1 MGRKKTQ
8 FEESA
13 LLNNRSYDYYFYRL
27 KELAIT
33 MFDWKGLP
41 SSVDPRYIE
50 LALFDNKCVVY
61 FRDEVM
67 GDLCLNCL
75 PQSMMNVYGDPIKR
89 RAYSKYNKYQ
99 RQLSDKD
106 SVIIWNNYLRI
117 SSYNAVD
124 LFARRLYNLDRIID
138 VNCNAQK
145 TPMMVTANE
154 QQRMT
159 MINLYKE
166 YDGNQPFIFGDKM
179 LDQNSLKVLNTGAP
193 YVADRIYDMKKNL
206 WNEALNYLGISAIND
221 KRERMI
227 TQEAMMAQGDNIS
240 ARYSRLRSRQ
250 EAVEKINA
258 MFGTSI
264 SVDYAAD
271 YQEVEENEVNDS
283 GEKSEEEGVFVD

>member
-13 LLNNRSYDYYFYRL
+13 LLNNRSYEYYFYRL
-27 KELAIT
+27 KELAIS

-50 LALFDNKCVVY
+50 LTLFDNNCAVY

-145 TPMMVTANE
+145 TPVLVTANE

-193 YVADRIYDMKKNL
+193 YVADRIYDMKRNL

-221 KRERMI
+221 KRERMV

-264 SVDYAAD
+264 SVNYAAD
-271 YQEVEENEVNDS
+271 YQEVEEDEVDDS
-283 GEKSEEEGVFVD
+283 GEKREEEGVFID

>member
-13 LLNNRSYDYYFYRL
+13 LLNNRSYEYYFYRL

-50 LALFDNKCVVY
+50 LALFDNNCVVY

-75 PQSMMNVYGDPIKR
+75 PQSMKNVYGDPIKR

-193 YVADRIYDMKKNL
+193 YVSDRIYDMKRNL

-221 KRERMI
+221 KRERMV
-227 TQEAMMAQGDNIS
+227 TMEAMMAQGDNIS

-271 YQEVEENEVNDS
+271 YQEVEEDEVDDG
-283 GEKSEEEGVFVD
+283 GEKHEEEGVFVD

>member
-50 LALFDNKCVVY
+50 LALFDNNCVVY

-193 YVADRIYDMKKNL
+193 YVADRIYDMKRNL
-206 WNEALNYLGISAIND
+206 WNEALSYLGISAIND

-271 YQEVEENEVNDS
+271 YQEVEEDEVDA
-283 GEKSEEEGVFVD
+283 GEEKHEEEGVFVD

>member
-13 LLNNRSYDYYFYRL
+13 MLNKRSYEYYFYRL
-27 KELAIT
+27 KELAIS

-50 LALFDNKCVVY
+50 LTLFDNNCAVY

-117 SSYNAVD
+117 SSYNAID

-193 YVADRIYDMKKNL
+193 YVADRIYEMKRNL
-206 WNEALNYLGISAIND
+206 WAEALNFLGVSAIND
-221 KRERMI
+221 KRERMV

-240 ARYSRLRSRQ
+240 ARYSRIRSRQ

-258 MFGTSI
+258 MFGTRI

-271 YQEVEENEVNDS
+271 YQEVEEDEVDES
-283 GEKSEEEGVFVD
+283 GKKDEEEGVFVD

>member
-1 MGRKKTQ
+1 MGRKKTL

-50 LALFDNKCVVY
+50 LALFDNNCVVY

-89 RAYSKYNKYQ
+89 KAYSKYNKYQ

-193 YVADRIYDMKKNL
+193 YVADRIYDMKRNL

-221 KRERMI
+221 KRERMV

-271 YQEVEENEVNDS
+271 YQEVEEDEVDD
-283 GEKSEEEGVFVD
+283 GREKHEEEGVFVD

>member
-13 LLNNRSYDYYFYRL
+13 MLNNRSYEYYFYRL
-27 KELAIT
+27 KELAIS

-50 LALFDNKCVVY
+50 LTLFDNNCAVY

-193 YVADRIYDMKKNL
+193 YVADRIYEMKRNL
-206 WNEALNYLGISAIND
+206 WAEALNFLGISAINE
-221 KRERMI
+221 KRERMV

-240 ARYSRLRSRQ
+240 ARYSRIRSRQ

-258 MFGTSI
+258 MFGTRI

-271 YQEVEENEVNDS
+271 YQEVEKDEVDDS
-283 GEKSEEEGVFVD
+283 GKKDEEEGVFVD

>member
-1 MGRKKTQ
+1 MGRKKTL
-8 FEESA
+8 FDESA
-13 LLNNRSYDYYFYRL
+13 ELNVRSYQYYFYRL
-27 KELAIT
+27 KELAIS

-41 SSVDPRYIE
+41 STVDPRYIE
-50 LALFDNKCVVY
+50 LGLFDNNCMVY

-75 PQSMMNVYGDPIKR
+75 PQSMLNVYGDPMKR
-89 RAYSKYNKYQ
+89 RAYSKHNKYQ
-99 RQLSDKD
+99 RDLSDKD

-117 SSYNAVD
+117 SSYSAID
-124 LFARRLYNLDRIID
+124 LFARRLCNLDRVID

-145 TPMMVTANE
+145 TPVLVTANE

-179 LDQNSLKVLNTGAP
+179 LDQNSLKSLNTGAP
-193 YVADRIYDMKKNL
+193 YVADRIYEMKRNL
-206 WNEALNYLGISAIND
+206 WSEALNFLGINAVND
-221 KRERMI
+221 KRERMVI
-227 TQEAMMAQGDNIS
+227 QEAMMSQGDTIS

-258 MFGTSI
+258 MFGTRI

-271 YQEVEENEVNDS
+271 YQKVEEDEVGDD
-283 GEKSEEEGVFVD
+283 GVKSEEEGVFVD

>member
-13 LLNNRSYDYYFYRL
+13 ILNNRSYEYYFYRL
-27 KELAIT
+27 KELAIS

-50 LALFDNKCVVY
+50 LTLFDNNCAVY

-75 PQSMMNVYGDPIKR
+75 PQSMLNVYGDPIKR

-193 YVADRIYDMKKNL
+193 YVADRVYEMKRNL
-206 WNEALNYLGISAIND
+206 WNEALNYLGISAVND
-221 KRERMI
+221 KRERMV

-250 EAVEKINA
+250 EAVERINK

-271 YQEVEENEVNDS
+271 YQEVEEDEVDDS
-283 GEKSEEEGVFVD
+283 GEKDEEEGVFVD

>member
-13 LLNNRSYDYYFYRL
+13 LLNNRSYEYYFYRL
-27 KELAIT
+27 KELAIS

-50 LALFDNKCVVY
+50 LTLFDNNCAVY

-75 PQSMMNVYGDPIKR
+75 SQSMKNVYGDPIKR

-193 YVADRIYDMKKNL
+193 YVADRIYEMKRNL

-221 KRERMI
+221 KRERMV

-250 EAVEKINA
+250 EAVERINK
-258 MFGTSI
+258 MFGTRI

-271 YQEVEENEVNDS
+271 YQEVEEDEVDDS
-283 GEKSEEEGVFVD
+283 GKKDEEEGVFVD

>member
-13 LLNNRSYDYYFYRL
+13 LLNNRSYEYYFYRL
-27 KELAIT
+27 KELAIS

-41 SSVDPRYIE
+41 STVDPRYIE
-50 LALFDNKCVVY
+50 LGLFDNNCMVY

-75 PQSMMNVYGDPIKR
+75 PQSMLNVYGDPMKR

-124 LFARRLYNLDRIID
+124 LFARRLSNLDRIID

-145 TPMMVTANE
+145 TPVMVTANE

-179 LDQNSLKVLNTGAP
+179 LDQNSLKTLNTNAP
-193 YVADRIYDMKKNL
+193 YVADRIYEMKRNL
-206 WNEALNYLGISAIND
+206 WNEALNYLGISAVID

-227 TQEAMMAQGDNIS
+227 KQEAMMTQGDNVS
-240 ARYSRLRSRQ
+240 ARYSRIRSRQ

-271 YQEVEENEVNDS
+271 YQEVEEDEVDDN
-283 GEKSEEEGVFVD
+283 GEKHEEEGVFVD

>member
-50 LALFDNKCVVY
+50 LALFDNNCVVY

-99 RQLSDKD
+99 RQLSDKN

-193 YVADRIYDMKKNL
+193 YVADRIYDMKRNL

-221 KRERMI
+221 KRERMV

-271 YQEVEENEVNDS
+271 YQEVEKDEVDDG
-283 GEKSEEEGVFVD
+283 GEKHEEEGVFVD

>member
-13 LLNNRSYDYYFYRL
+13 LLNNRSYKYYFYRL
-27 KELAIT
+27 KELAIS

-50 LALFDNKCVVY
+50 LGLFDNNCMVY

-75 PQSMMNVYGDPIKR
+75 PQSMLNVYGDPMKR

-99 RQLSDKD
+99 KQLSDKD
-106 SVIIWNNYLRI
+106 SVIIWNNYLRV

-145 TPMMVTANE
+145 TPVLVTANE
-154 QQRMT
+154 QQRVT
-159 MINLYKE
+159 MLNLYKE

-179 LDQNSLKVLNTGAP
+179 LDQNSLKTLNTNAP
-193 YVADRIYDMKKNL
+193 YVSDRIYEMKRNL
-206 WNEALNYLGISAIND
+206 WNEALNYLGISAVFD
-221 KRERMI
+221 KRERMVK
-227 TQEAMMAQGDNIS
+227 QEAMMLQGDNVS

-271 YQEVEENEVNDS
+271 YQEVEEDEVDDNGVKHD
-283 GEKSEEEGVFVD
+283 EEGVFVD

>member
-8 FEESA
+8 FGESA
-13 LLNNRSYDYYFYRL
+13 ELNTRSYQYYFYRL
-27 KELAIT
+27 KELAIS

-41 SSVDPRYIE
+41 STVDPRYIE
-50 LALFDNKCVVY
+50 LGLFDNNCMVY

-75 PQSMMNVYGDPIKR
+75 PQSMMTVYGDPIKR
-89 RAYSKYNKYQ
+89 RAYSKYNNYQ
-99 RQLSDKD
+99 MELSDVN
-106 SVIIWNNYLRI
+106 SVIIWNNYLRV
-117 SSYNAVD
+117 SSYSAID
-124 LFARRLYNLDRIID
+124 LFARRLYNLDRVID

-145 TPMMVTANE
+145 TPVLVTANE

-159 MINLYKE
+159 MVNLYKE

-193 YVADRIYDMKKNL
+193 YVADKIYDMKKQL
-206 WNEALNYLGISAIND
+206 WTEALNYLGISAVSD
-221 KRERMI
+221 KKERMV
-227 TQEAMMAQGDNIS
+227 TQEAMMMQGDNVS

-250 EAVEKINA
+250 EAVERINR

-264 SVDYAAD
+264 SVDYADD
-271 YQEVEENEVNDS
+271 YQQVEEDEVDEN
-283 GEKSEEEGVFVD
+283 GMKHEEEGVFID

>member
-27 KELAIT
+27 KELAIS
-33 MFDWKGLP
+33 MFDWNGLP

-50 LALFDNKCVVY
+50 LGLFDNNCMVY

-75 PQSMMNVYGDPIKR
+75 PQSMLNVYGDPMKR

-106 SVIIWNNYLRI
+106 SIIIWNNYLRI

-124 LFARRLYNLDRIID
+124 LFARRLSNLDRVID

-145 TPMMVTANE
+145 TPVMVTANE

-179 LDQNSLKVLNTGAP
+179 LDQNSLKTLNTGAP
-193 YVADRIYDMKKNL
+193 YVADRIYEMKRNL
-206 WNEALNYLGISAIND
+206 WNEALNYLGISAVVD

-227 TQEAMMAQGDNIS
+227 KQEAMMSQGDNVS
-240 ARYSRLRSRQ
+240 ARYSRIRSRQ

-271 YQEVEENEVNDS
+271 YQEVEEDEVDDN
-283 GEKSEEEGVFVD
+283 GEKHEEEGVFVD

>member
-13 LLNNRSYDYYFYRL
+13 LLNNRSYKYYFYRL
-27 KELAIT
+27 KELAIS

-50 LALFDNKCVVY
+50 LGLFDNHCMVY

-75 PQSMMNVYGDPIKR
+75 PQSMLNVYGDPMKR

-106 SVIIWNNYLRI
+106 SVIIWNNYLRV

-145 TPMMVTANE
+145 TPVLVTANE
-154 QQRMT
+154 QQRVT
-159 MINLYKE
+159 MLNLYKE

-179 LDQNSLKVLNTGAP
+179 LDQNSLKTLNTNAP
-193 YVADRIYDMKKNL
+193 YVSDRIYEMKRNL
-206 WNEALNYLGISAIND
+206 WNEALNYLGISAVFD
-221 KRERMI
+221 KRERMVK
-227 TQEAMMAQGDNIS
+227 QEAMMLQGDNVS
-240 ARYSRLRSRQ
+240 ARYSRIRSRQ

-264 SVDYAAD
+264 SVDYATD
-271 YQEVEENEVNDS
+271 YQEVEEDEVDDNGVKHD
-283 GEKSEEEGVFVD
+283 EEGVFVD

>member
-13 LLNNRSYDYYFYRL
+13 LLNNRSYEYYFYRL
-27 KELAIT
+27 KELAIS

-50 LALFDNKCVVY
+50 LTLFDNNCAVY
-61 FRDEVM
+61 FRDEIM

-75 PQSMMNVYGDPIKR
+75 PQSVMNVYGDPIKR

-106 SVIIWNNYLRI
+106 SVIIWNNYLRV

-193 YVADRIYDMKKNL
+193 YVADRIYDMKRNL
-206 WNEALNYLGISAIND
+206 WNEALNYLGISAVND
-221 KRERMI
+221 KRERMV

-240 ARYSRLRSRQ
+240 ARYSRIRSRQ

-258 MFGTSI
+258 MFGTRI

-271 YQEVEENEVNDS
+271 YQEVEEDEVDES
-283 GEKSEEEGVFVD
+283 GEKHEEEGVFVD

>member
-13 LLNNRSYDYYFYRL
+13 LLNNRSYEYYFCRL
-27 KELAIT
+27 KELAIS

-50 LALFDNKCVVY
+50 LTLFDNNCAVY

-106 SVIIWNNYLRI
+106 SVIIWNNYLRV

-193 YVADRIYDMKKNL
+193 YVADRIYEMKRNL
-206 WNEALNYLGISAIND
+206 WNEALNYLGISAVND
-221 KRERMI
+221 KRERMV

-250 EAVEKINA
+250 EAVEKINK
-258 MFGTSI
+258 MFGTRI

-271 YQEVEENEVNDS
+271 YQEVEEDEVDDS
-283 GEKSEEEGVFVD
+283 GKKDEEEGVFVD

>member
-27 KELAIT
+27 KELAIS

-41 SSVDPRYIE
+41 STVDPRYIE
-50 LALFDNKCVVY
+50 LGLFDNNCMVY

-75 PQSMMNVYGDPIKR
+75 PQSMLNVYGDPMRR

-99 RQLSDKD
+99 RRLSDKD
-106 SVIIWNNYLRI
+106 SIIIWNNYLRM

-124 LFARRLYNLDRIID
+124 LFARRLSNLDRIID

-145 TPMMVTANE
+145 TPVMVTANE
-154 QQRMT
+154 QQRLT
-159 MINLYKE
+159 MLNLYKE

-179 LDQNSLKVLNTGAP
+179 LDQNSLKTLNTNAP
-193 YVADRIYDMKKNL
+193 YVADRIYEMKRNL
-206 WNEALNYLGISAIND
+206 WNEALNYLGISAVVD

-227 TQEAMMAQGDNIS
+227 KQEAMMSQGDNVS
-240 ARYSRLRSRQ
+240 ARYSRIRSRQ

-271 YQEVEENEVNDS
+271 YQEVEEDEVDDN
-283 GEKSEEEGVFVD
+283 GKKHEEEGVFVD

>member
-1 MGRKKTQ
+1 MGMKKTQ
-8 FEESA
+8 FKESA

-33 MFDWKGLP
+33 MFDWKELP

-50 LALFDNKCVVY
+50 LALFDNNCVVY

-75 PQSMMNVYGDPIKR
+75 PQNMMNVYGDPIKR

-193 YVADRIYDMKKNL
+193 YVADRIYEMKRNL

-221 KRERMI
+221 KRERMV

-258 MFGTSI
+258 MFGTRI

-271 YQEVEENEVNDS
+271 YQEVEEDEVDEG
-283 GEKSEEEGVFVD
+283 GEKHEEEGVFVD

>member
-89 RAYSKYNKYQ
+89 KAYSKYNKYQ

-193 YVADRIYDMKKNL
+193 YVADRIYDMKRNL

-221 KRERMI
+221 KRERMV

>member
-13 LLNNRSYDYYFYRL
+13 MLNNRSYEYYFYRL
-27 KELAIT
+27 KELAIS

-50 LALFDNKCVVY
+50 LTLFDNNCAVY

-124 LFARRLYNLDRIID
+124 LFARRLYNLDRVID

-179 LDQNSLKVLNTGAP
+179 LDPNSLKVLNTGAP
-193 YVADRIYDMKKNL
+193 YVADRIYEMKRNL
-206 WNEALNYLGISAIND
+206 WNEALNYLGISAGND

-227 TQEAMMAQGDNIS
+227 TQEAMMAQGDSVS

-271 YQEVEENEVNDS
+271 YKEVEEDEVDDS
-283 GEKSEEEGVFVD
+283 GKKNEEEGVFVD